1 MTRYGGPDGER
12 LRWLERAIE
21 LTRAWIREQRDESA
35 VERAFSA
42 PGDWD
47 YDYAVDLDREAD
59 KAEETLRALEAE
71 RELILGLKAALERDT
86 DAGKY
91 RE

>member
-1 MTRYGGPDGER
+1 MDPGTARRVGRRAR
-12 LRWLERAIE
+12 LQRAGR
-21 LTRAWIREQRDESA
+21 LD
-35 VERAFSA
+35 
-42 PGDWD
+42 
-47 YDYAVDLDREAD
+47 DYAVDLEREAD